1 MIQREAKQMFN
12 IYDKKDIAMMVLIA
26 VFMLGL
32 LAA

>member
-1 MIQREAKQMFN
+1 MTQRKAKQMFN
-12 IYDKKDIAMMVLIA
+12 VYDKKDIAMMVLIA